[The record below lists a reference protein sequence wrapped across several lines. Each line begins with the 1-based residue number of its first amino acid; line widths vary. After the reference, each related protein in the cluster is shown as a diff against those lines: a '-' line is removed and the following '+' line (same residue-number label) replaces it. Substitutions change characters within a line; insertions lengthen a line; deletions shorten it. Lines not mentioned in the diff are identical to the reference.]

1 MDIRDTAL
9 KYLTSRARTCGEVE
23 KHLRTKGFEREEIR
37 ETLEYLKERHYVD
50 DSDYCLRY
58 FDYAFAKGRG
68 ILRIKRELEEKG
80 VDSQTIQIALE
91 DYEQEESEFDRAM
104 YQAEKIVQGKEIDE
118 RLLAKIGRKLGAMGY
133 ASHVIYQVIGK
144 YMRD

>member
-1 MDIRDTAL
+1 M
-9 KYLTSRARTCGEVE
+9 
-23 KHLRTKGFEREEIR
+23 
-37 ETLEYLKERHYVD
+37 D

-91 DYEQEESEFDRAM
+91 DYEPEESEFDRAAE
-104 YQAEKIVQGKEIDE
+104 QAEKIVQGKEIDD
-118 RLLAKIGRKLGAMGY
+118 RLLAKIGRRLGSMGY